1 MSGAMSAPDA
11 ASVIVRRATADD
23 LELVISRRL
32 QFLCETRGWTLTEL
46 SDEFLDTNR
55 RFIERT
61 HDHSFHTWL
70 AEVEGACVGLVS
82 MVVSD
87 APPRPEELREAD
99 GYIVNMHVDADHRRR
114 GIGRLLVERCM
125 ADAEAQG
132 VRRFTLNATAD
143 GRPLYE
149 SMGFVE
155 GGGWMNRYA

>member
-1 MSGAMSAPDA
+1 MSGPMSAPDA
-11 ASVIVRRATADD
+11 ASTTVRRATADD

-32 QFLCETRGWTLTEL
+32 QFFCEMRGWTLAEL
-46 SDEFLDTNR
+46 SDDFLEANR

-61 HDHSFHTWL
+61 HGNSFHTWF

-99 GYIVNMHVDADHRRR
+99 GYIVNMHVDLDHRSR
-114 GIGRLLVERCM
+114 GIGRLLVDRCM

-149 SMGFVE
+149 SMGFVDE
-155 GGGWMNRYA
+155 GGWMNRYA

>member
-1 MSGAMSAPDA
+1 MSTPAT
-11 ASVIVRRATADD
+11 VRRAAAED

-32 QFLCETRGWTLTEL
+32 RFFCEMRGWSLEEL
-46 SDEFLDTNR
+46 HPEFVDANR
-55 RFIERT
+55 RFIQRT
-61 HDHSFHTWL
+61 HGHSFHTWL

-99 GYIVNMHVDADHRRR
+99 GYILNMHVDPDHRRR

-132 VRRFTLNATAD
+132 VRRFTLNATDD

-149 SMGFVE
+149 SMGFVDTV
-155 GGGWMNRYA
+155 GWMNRTA